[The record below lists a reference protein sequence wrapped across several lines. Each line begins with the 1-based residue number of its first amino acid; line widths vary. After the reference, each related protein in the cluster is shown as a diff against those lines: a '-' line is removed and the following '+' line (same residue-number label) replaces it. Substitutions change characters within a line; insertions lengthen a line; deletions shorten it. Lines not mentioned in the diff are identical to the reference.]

1 MNSDAPLGS
10 LVERDARCIW
20 HPFTQHASDGAPIPV
35 VGAKDAWLELEDG
48 RRVLDGISSW
58 WTSLHGHGRPEFA
71 KALAEQAE
79 RLDHVLFAGTTH
91 EPAVRLAERVT
102 ALAPAPL
109 NRCFYSDNGST
120 AVEVALKMAYQAQA
134 QRGEGHRN
142 LFLALEGSYHGD
154 TFGAMAVGD
163 PVPYFTAFTDLL
175 FEVRRV
181 APRAEA
187 LDAIFEREGA
197 RLAAMIV
204 EPRVQ
209 GAAGMRFH
217 DDRFLVRARE
227 LTKQHGAYL
236 IADEVMTGFGRTGR
250 PFACQHSGI
259 EPDLMSLAK
268 GLTGG
273 VMPLSATLATDEIFE
288 AFLSSDRSQAFFHG
302 HSFTGHP
309 LGCAVALASLDL
321 FEKEQTPDRLER
333 AGRRMAASLDERLGE
348 RSLHHNL
355 RQLGG
360 IVAFDLGPEGSDATR
375 YGKLAPALRARAI
388 ERGALLRPLGEVV
401 YLLPPACTTDPELD
415 QLCNVAVE
423 LAELAD
429 QLARPSA

>member
-1 MNSDAPLGS
+1 MRTTSTQAS

-20 HPFTQHASDGAPIPV
+20 HPFTQHASAQSPIPV
-35 VGAKDAWLELEDG
+35 QRAKDAWLHLEDG
-48 RRVLDGISSW
+48 RRILDGISSW
-58 WTSLHGHGRPEFA
+58 WTCLHGHGRAEFA
-71 KALAEQAE
+71 TALAEQAE

-91 EPAVRLAERVT
+91 EPGVRLAERIT
-102 ALAPAPL
+102 DLAPGDL
-109 NRCFYSDNGST
+109 TRCFYSDNGST

-134 QRGEGHRN
+134 QRGERHRN
-142 LFLALEGSYHGD
+142 LFLALEGGYHGD

-163 PVPYFTAFTDLL
+163 PAPYFQAFTDLL

-181 APRAEA
+181 EPRAEA
-187 LDAIFEREGA
+187 LDEVFERDGS

-217 DDRFLVRARE
+217 DDRFLIRARE
-227 LTKQHGAYL
+227 LTREHGAYL

-250 PFACQHSGI
+250 TFACEHSGI
-259 EPDLMSLAK
+259 EPDLVSLAK

-273 VMPLSATLATDEIFE
+273 IMPLSATLATEEIFE
-288 AFLSSDRSQAFFHG
+288 AFLSSDSARAFFHG

-321 FEKEQTPDRLER
+321 LEREGTPQLLER
-333 AGRRMAASLDERLGE
+333 AGQHMLAGLRERLGE
-348 RSLHHNL
+348 SGLHHNL

-360 IVAFDLGPEGSDATR
+360 IVAFDLGPDGSKAEA
-375 YGKLAPALRARAI
+375 YSALAPRLRELAI
-388 ERGALLRPLGEVV
+388 ERGALLRPLGDAV
-401 YLLPPACTTDPELD
+401 YLLPPACITTGELD
-415 QLCNVAVE
+415 MLADVATE
-423 LAELAD
+423 LAT
-429 QLARPSA
+429 QSAKLVHP